1 MLIDF
6 KRTQHQFDAITVN
19 FMELER
25 VNSVKVLDVTIAG
38 TLQWNCHISD
48 VLKKA
53 NKRMLFLILLKRAKV
68 LVRDIISFYLIC
80 IRPLLEY
87 CARLYH
93 HALPDYLSDDMERVQ
108 KRALSI
114 ISPGLSYLANLSLF
128 NLNSLKDRRTEQC
141 NKFFEPIVSN
151 TEHKL
156 HHFLPLKN
164 YITYNHINQRQ
175 SVNPVMRTKR
185 FSQTYLPAIC
195 RQ

>member
-1 MLIDF
+1 MEDNLIINTCRRSLAKTRRAASWF
-6 KRTQHQFDAITVN
+6 QVTVKWGA
-19 FMELER
+19 
-25 VNSVKVLDVTIAG
+25 VASGVPQG
-38 TLQWNCHISD
+38 TKLG
-48 VLKKA
+48 
-53 NKRMLFLILLKRAKV
+53 
-68 LVRDIISFYLIC
+68 YLTC

-93 HALPDYLSDDMERVQ
+93 HALPDYLSDDIERVQ

-175 SVNPVMRTKR
+175 SVNPVMRAKR